1 MTDGRDRPPL
11 APPANFTWVAETLES
26 HGFEA
31 WAVGGA
37 IRAAVR
43 AAAGDPSP
51 VRDQDWDVATN
62 ARPDDVCRIFRRT
75 VPIGIEHG
83 TVGVLARDGTM
94 YEVTTFRLDVETDGR
109 HAVVAFADTIDED
122 LARRDFT
129 VNAIAW
135 RSATDEWRDPFAG
148 QADLERRVLRAVG
161 DPAARFAEDYL
172 RVLRGLRFAG
182 RLSFEID
189 PPTRAALEQAVSG
202 LGRLSAERVREE
214 LLKVLRDR
222 TPSRALGLYREVGAL
237 QAWYPELEA
246 VAEDPEAWRRTLEA
260 VDAIPRHRS
269 LLRCARWV
277 LPLGEDGEART
288 ERARPLLE
296 RLKFSNADARRVLHL
311 LRHYQPFIGPMDS
324 AAQLRHWL
332 AEVGHG
338 SVPDLFRLH
347 LADARAS
354 AEPQMQ
360 AYLIA
365 AWRRVHDEML
375 SAPPLTLADLAIGGD
390 ELLALGVPGGPLIG
404 LLLEELHAQVLEDP
418 DLNEPVELA
427 RRARALIEPG
437 GLIGRDSSGAS
448 PEHGEDV

>member
-1 MTDGRDRPPL
+1 
-11 APPANFTWVAETLES
+11 VAETLES

-37 IRAAVR
+37 VRGAV
-43 AAAGDPSP
+43 GDASP

-62 ARPDDVCRIFRRT
+62 ARPDDVRRIFRRT

-109 HAVVAFADTIDED
+109 HAVVSFADTIDED
-122 LARRDFT
+122 LGRRDFT
-129 VNAIAW
+129 INAIAW
-135 RSATDEWRDPFAG
+135 RPATDELRDPFAG
-148 QADLERRVLRAVG
+148 RSDLSRSLLRAVG
-161 DPAARFAEDYL
+161 DPGARFAEDYL

-182 RLSFEID
+182 RLSLEID
-189 PPTRAALEQAVSG
+189 TPTRAALEQAVSG
-202 LGRLSAERVREE
+202 LDRLSAERVREE

-222 TPSRALGLYREVGAL
+222 TPSRALDLYREVGAL
-237 QAWYPELEA
+237 EPWYSELEA
-246 VAEDPEAWRRTLEA
+246 MAEDPGTWPRTLQA

-269 LLRCARWV
+269 LLRCARWI
-277 LPLGEDGEART
+277 LPIGEDGETRA

-332 AEVGHG
+332 AEVDHDA
-338 SVPDLFRLH
+338 VRDLFRLH

-375 SAPPLTLADLAIGGD
+375 SAPPLTLAHLAIGGD
-390 ELLALGVPGGPLIG
+390 ELIALGVPRGPLIG

-418 DLNEPVELA
+418 DLNEPGALA
-427 RRARALIEPG
+427 ERARALIEPG
-437 GLIGRDSSGAS
+437 GLIGRDSPGGS